1 MIRYS
6 SRLNYDVACT
16 MNFRRFP
23 FDIQVNIKLDH
34 QKFCFPS
41 NWPCLK
47 FVSFSSHTFF
57 CLTLC
62 LYMSLSNYP
71 DEQVC
76 TIKFESF
83 SYSTAQLQLQWRE
96 RSASQVLFDSR
107 GFGMIVQGWPM
118 SFETRLHLPCHKI
131 LSSVLHSPGEP
142 GHHPGPVCS
151 ECWPGG
157 QLQDGLLRPGV
168 PRSHHDYKVTP
179 GR

>member
-23 FDIQVNIKLDH
+23 FDIQVDIKLDH

-57 CLTLC
+57 GWPCVCVCLTIP
-62 LYMSLSNYP
+62 MNRFARSSLSRSP
-71 DEQVC
+71 TRRRSC
-76 TIKFESF
+76 SF
-83 SYSTAQLQLQWRE
+83 SGGNEVLLRCSFIPEDLEWLFKDGQRVLKHDSTFLVADQ
-96 RSASQVLFDSR
+96 
-107 GFGMIVQGWPM
+107 
-118 SFETRLHLPCHKI
+118 
-131 LSSVLHSPGEP
+131 SSVLHSPGEP

-151 ECWPGG
+151 ECWAGG
-157 QLQDGLLRPGV
+157 QLQDGLIRPGV
-168 PRSHHDYKVTP
+168 PRSYHDYKVTL